1 MSVDSMWTR
10 RRAAGVKRWIMCTV
24 SYLAMPRRMCIVI
37 PLTLHGLR
45 QWSAESVMCY
55 MHSADG
61 TLYSCTGY
69 ITSRCT
75 GDALPISKAYVLRP
89 QSSSRVQIASYG
101 ALIGACSRH
110 EAMRGK
116 GTRA

>member
-10 RRAAGVKRWIMCTV
+10 RRAAGVKRWIMRMV

-55 MHSADG
+55 THSTDG
-61 TLYSCTGY
+61 ML
-69 ITSRCT
+69 R
-75 GDALPISKAYVLRP
+75 DALPISKAYVLRP

-101 ALIGACSRH
+101 ALIGACSWH
-110 EAMRGK
+110 EAMR
-116 GTRA
+116 